1 MSDSYKTVSQ
11 REQDAQ
17 KFYNDVKIKVFE
29 VLLSIMNDETNTARD
44 RMQAAKMVD
53 ELTLQIT
60 GIQRT

>member
-17 KFYNDVKIKVFE
+17 KFYNNVKIEVFE
-29 VLLSIMNDETNTARD
+29 VLLSIMKDETNTARD

-60 GIQRT
+60 GIQKA